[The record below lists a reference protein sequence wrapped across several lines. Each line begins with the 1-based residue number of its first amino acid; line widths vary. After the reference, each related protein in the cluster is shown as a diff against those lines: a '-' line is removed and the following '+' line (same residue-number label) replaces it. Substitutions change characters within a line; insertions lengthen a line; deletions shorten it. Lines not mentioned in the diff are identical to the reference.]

1 MRPLRGTDVKRL
13 NREWRRR
20 TTGRVALLLE
30 GVQNPFNVGS
40 ILRTA
45 AALRVD
51 HVWFTGG
58 ATTPA
63 HPKVGKTALGSE
75 RFVNWSEHRSLA
87 AAATGLRDEG
97 YRLVGVE
104 LAGGATPVHEA
115 HLTDAVC
122 FALGHEERGLSPACL
137 EACDT
142 VAFIPQLGRIGSLN
156 VAQAAAIVLWEA
168 RRREWAGT
176 GSPGG

>member
-1 MRPLRGTDVKRL
+1 VKPLGPTDVKRL

-20 TTGRVALLLE
+20 TTGRVSLLLDT
-30 GVQNPFNVGS
+30 VQNPFNVGS

-51 HVWFTGG
+51 HVWFVAG

-75 RFVNWSEHRSLA
+75 RFLAWSGHERFADA
-87 AAATGLRDEG
+87 AAEVRDQR
-97 YRLVGVE
+97 YALIGVE
-104 LAGGATPVHEA
+104 LAGGAVPLQEA
-115 HLTDAVC
+115 PLADDVC
-122 FALGHEERGLSPACL
+122 FALGHEDRGLSAQCL

-142 VAFIPQLGRIGSLN
+142 VVFIPQLGRIGSLN

-168 RRREWAGT
+168 RRREWAQAPPA
-176 GSPGG
+176 S